1 MAEQVKKLESF
12 APEDGHIES
21 VLVGVQELKVSF
33 QDWSGKQLL
42 ILFHDVEEFNGI
54 DSAGQCVFSQDIGE
68 FTTHELENDFKEYCF
83 VGAWD
88 ENAFLKIRG
97 KSMEIYEVGVS
108 KNIETALFEVGV
120 EYIGDQLP
128 EME

>member
-1 MAEQVKKLESF
+1 MEKQVKKLDSF

-33 QDWSGKQLL
+33 QDWRGRQLV
-42 ILFHDVEEFNGI
+42 ILFHDVEEFHGI
-54 DSAGQCVFSQDIGE
+54 DSAWQCMFNQDIGE
-68 FTTHELENDFKEYCF
+68 FTTHELENDFNEYCF

-88 ENAFLKIRG
+88 ENTFLKIRG

-108 KNIETALFEVGV
+108 KHIETALFEVGL